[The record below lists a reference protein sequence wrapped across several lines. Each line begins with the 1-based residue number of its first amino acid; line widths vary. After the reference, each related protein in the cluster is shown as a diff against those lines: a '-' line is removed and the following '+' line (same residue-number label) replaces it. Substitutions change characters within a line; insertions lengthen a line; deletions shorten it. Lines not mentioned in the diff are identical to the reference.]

1 VPKIILVAIATLCA
15 IAGYLFYMK
24 QQHAVPGPEVSP
36 ADSVVATVAPAGP
49 VQVEF
54 ELGDLEGELRSF
66 DEWSDRHR
74 IVNFWA
80 TWCAPCRRE
89 IPLLKAFQDAHGAD
103 GFQVIGIAV
112 EFPEPVI
119 AYAEKAQ
126 FNYPILVGEQD
137 AMAVAESSGI
147 SFIGLPFT
155 MVVAK
160 DGRLVG
166 AHMGEIHQQHL
177 DNIVDV
183 MNKFEAGDLDIS
195 QAKQQLDLL

>member
-1 VPKIILVAIATLCA
+1 MPRILVVPIAIAFA
-15 IAGYLFYMK
+15 IAGYLVYI
-24 QQHAVPGPEVSP
+24 QQKPDVSEAVPEPTET
-36 ADSVVATVAPAGP
+36 VVADVTPVGP
-49 VQVEF
+49 IPVEF
-54 ELGDLEGELRSF
+54 ELADLDGVQRSF
-66 DEWSDRHR
+66 AEWEGTHR

-89 IPLLKAFQDAHGAD
+89 IPLLKDFQDEHGAD

-119 AYAEKAQ
+119 AYAEAAE

-147 SFIGLPFT
+147 EFIGLPFT
-155 MVVAK
+155 MIVAK

-166 AHMGEIHQQHL
+166 AHMGEIHQQEL
-177 DNIVDV
+177 DEIVEV
-183 MNKFEAGDLDIS
+183 MHQLDTGALDIA
-195 QAKQQLDLL
+195 QAKEELSLL